1 MLAVCNDSYMQARS
15 EASTAAN
22 RDADEPARD
31 ELVDAVLGSSRA
43 LVAVAARSL
52 ANLAEDVTLAQ
63 YRFLIELASRGPQRL
78 ADLATALGVDR
89 STATRMC
96 DRLVRKRLVTRRRAQ
111 EDRRTVRVS
120 LTGAGAELVAEVSRR
135 RRVEIATI
143 VGRMPAADR
152 DPVVRALRAFADAAG
167 EVPEQDWSLGWD
179 LGLMA
184 AEPVVG
190 TQSSPSRAFG
200 GADGVGVAGRQ
211 SPGAGGDGLG
221 GRRGSRSRRRSVSRD
236 GFRCHLAGHRP

>member
-1 MLAVCNDSYMQARS
+1 MQAKS
-15 EASTAAN
+15 EPSAAAK
-22 RDADEPARD
+22 REVGEPARD

-96 DRLVRKRLVTRRRAQ
+96 DRLVRKRLVARRRAQ
-111 EDRRTVRVS
+111 DDRRTVRVS
-120 LTGAGAELVAEVSRR
+120 LTAAGAELVAEVSRR

-143 VGRMPAADR
+143 VARMPAADR

-179 LGLMA
+179 LA
-184 AEPVVG
+184 
-190 TQSSPSRAFG
+190 
-200 GADGVGVAGRQ
+200 
-211 SPGAGGDGLG
+211 
-221 GRRGSRSRRRSVSRD
+221 
-236 GFRCHLAGHRP
+236 